1 LLKSKADGAA
11 LGNREFSKGNRN
23 GMKGINIESGQRQLH
38 IRNVHVLAQTPEW
51 KREERNIDP
60 LYNFRVGDLIS
71 VPFG

>member
-1 LLKSKADGAA
+1 
-11 LGNREFSKGNRN
+11 
-23 GMKGINIESGQRQLH
+23 MKGINIESGQRQLH